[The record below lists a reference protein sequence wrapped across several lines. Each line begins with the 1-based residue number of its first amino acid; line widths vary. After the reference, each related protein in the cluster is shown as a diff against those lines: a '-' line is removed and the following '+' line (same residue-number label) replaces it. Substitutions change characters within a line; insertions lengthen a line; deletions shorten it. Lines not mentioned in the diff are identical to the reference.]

1 MKLSFRRQLSSLAFL
16 VLIMHAHITFGA
28 SSLSGGVWGTYQYL
42 PDDEANTNTH
52 GEFTGEALILYAD
65 GKAEGDG
72 NWLYSAEARFGPGS
86 FTDPENNSTGD
97 QFTLHKAWVGW
108 QLNEQHVL
116 RVGKSQVPFGW
127 KTVNFWPGDIL
138 LAGFGDQMDVGF
150 KLSGDQPRWQYDL
163 AYYVADD
170 WGGTSTDTVDD
181 NGHWGSSTTFR
192 KVQTLVGNLAWKIDA
207 DHHLG
212 VSLQRGQLQDL
223 TGTPD
228 KPTSGAHHAYVIYVE
243 GEQKQLFYKASYIKQ
258 ERSLPDAYHTL
269 VGLPENISNT
279 RIAAEVGYH
288 WGDWAFY
295 LDASLAQPDTEGNT
309 ADDVTAFAPGAR
321 YDYGPGWLYIE
332 YLTQDGFV
340 DRDGQVGEGDFEAI
354 YLSLDFYF

>member
-1 MKLSFRRQLSSLAFL
+1 M
-16 VLIMHAHITFGA
+16 
-28 SSLSGGVWGTYQYL
+28 
-42 PDDEANTNTH
+42 
-52 GEFTGEALILYAD
+52 
-65 GKAEGDG
+65 
-72 NWLYSAEARFGPGS
+72 
-86 FTDPENNSTGD
+86 
-97 QFTLHKAWVGW
+97 
-108 QLNEQHVL
+108 
-116 RVGKSQVPFGW
+116 
-127 KTVNFWPGDIL
+127 
-138 LAGFGDQMDVGF
+138 
-150 KLSGDQPRWQYDL
+150 
-163 AYYVADD
+163 
-170 WGGTSTDTVDD
+170 
-181 NGHWGSSTTFR
+181 TFR

-207 DHHLG
+207 NHHLG

-228 KPTSGAHHAYVIYVE
+228 KPTSGAHEAYVVYVE

-269 VGLPENISNT
+269 AGLPEIISNT

-295 LDASLAQPDTEGNT
+295 LDASLAQPDTEGNL